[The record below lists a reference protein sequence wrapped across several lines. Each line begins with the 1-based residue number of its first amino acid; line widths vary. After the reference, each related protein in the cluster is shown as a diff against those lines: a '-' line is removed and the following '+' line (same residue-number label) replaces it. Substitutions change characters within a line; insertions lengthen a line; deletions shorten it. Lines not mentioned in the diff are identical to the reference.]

1 MKAGTE
7 VTIKIG
13 ETEINKME
21 NGIEVSK
28 TEYWLNNGEQREATI
43 CPAGYATDRNIMEL
57 ISRDI
62 AKTFGDE

>member
-13 ETEINKME
+13 KTKVIKTKE
-21 NGIEVSK
+21 GSDCSA
-28 TEYWLNNGEQREATI
+28 TEYWLNDGEKREATI
-43 CPAGYATDRNIMEL
+43 CPAKYATDRNIMEL

-62 AKTFGDE
+62 AETFGE